1 MNHGEVMV
9 VWIVAIVMIASI
21 FRAKYGYGRY
31 RRRGN
36 EAMPPQDQSENLRLR
51 DEVKELKERI
61 KVLERITVEKEN
73 SLAREIDSLRDR

>member
-36 EAMPPQDQSENLRLR
+36 EATPPQAQTENLHLH
-51 DEVKELKERI
+51 E
-61 KVLERITVEKEN
+61 
-73 SLAREIDSLRDR
+73 

>member
-31 RRRGN
+31 RRSGN
-36 EAMPPQDQSENLRLR
+36 EAIPPQDQTENLRLR
-51 DEVKELKERI
+51 EEVKELKERI
-61 KVLERITVEKEN
+61 KVIERITVEKEN
-73 SLAREIDSLRDR
+73 SLSREIDSLRDR

>member
-31 RRRGN
+31 RRRDHDAIRP
-36 EAMPPQDQSENLRLR
+36 EDQAETLRLR
-51 DEVKELKERI
+51 RRSASSKSGSR
-61 KVLERITVEKEN
+61 
-73 SLAREIDSLRDR
+73 